1 MKPLYLIL
9 AFALP
14 SMLTF
19 KVQAQQF
26 EALCQ
31 GQRVVASSP
40 SVFGPKCRNI
50 RQISGPVQTPRPPV
64 VAPAPR
70 PPVVAPAPKPPVLA
84 PYAASCPSS
93 MGIPDNRALCQT
105 FNMKTKKWGP
115 PHSTPSC
122 PRGGS
127 LRGAMC
133 IR

>member
-40 SVFGPKCRNI
+40 SVFGPK
-50 RQISGPVQTPRPPV
+50 
-64 VAPAPR
+64 
-70 PPVVAPAPKPPVLA
+70 
-84 PYAASCPSS
+84 
-93 MGIPDNRALCQT
+93 
-105 FNMKTKKWGP
+105 W
-115 PHSTPSC
+115 STLIYS
-122 PRGGS
+122 
-127 LRGAMC
+127 
-133 IR
+133 